1 MGGLTPLHISP
12 RGFLFD
18 PFTNNK
24 VKNFWWTL
32 FKDNIIYTTT
42 FTQIIK
48 LFRNVIKTF
57 YTHSK
62 SERDSFLHL
71 SCLFGQIIFYCVCK
85 LSSGIG
91 RCSSAVY
98 LNPVW
103 VLKNSFLDGPDVRN
117 RFKNSVGYETL
128 ISIWFK
134 DGLGITYKIAI
145 IIKANS
151 FIRIICMY
159 IYFF

>member
-1 MGGLTPLHISP
+1 MDVNWNNDFLRAYSNINLYLHNFHQGGG
-12 RGFLFD
+12 GFDPTQLPSGGPPKFD

-62 SERDSFLHL
+62 SARERFSFTFIM
-71 SCLFGQIIFYCVCK
+71 FGQIIFYCVYK
-85 LSSGIG
+85 LSSRLGSRWII
-91 RCSSAVY
+91 
-98 LNPVW
+98 NIW
-103 VLKNSFLDGPDVRN
+103 VIEQLCWRDGWH
-117 RFKNSVGYETL
+117 
-128 ISIWFK
+128 I
-134 DGLGITYKIAI
+134 
-145 IIKANS
+145 
-151 FIRIICMY
+151 
-159 IYFF
+159 

>member
-1 MGGLTPLHISP
+1 MGGLTPLHICP

-48 LFRNVIKTF
+48 LFRNIIKTF

-85 LSSGIG
+85 LSSGIRQLLG
-91 RCSSAVY
+91 NCTP
-98 LNPVW
+98 L
-103 VLKNSFLDGPDVRN
+103 
-117 RFKNSVGYETL
+117 GY
-128 ISIWFK
+128 S
-134 DGLGITYKIAI
+134 
-145 IIKANS
+145 
-151 FIRIICMY
+151 R
-159 IYFF
+159 IYFWMTLMSGTGLKIQLVMKLWYQFDSKMVLE